1 MSYRYFNEYRDKT
14 FSYIYALISSSYNKN
29 NNSINN
35 SSNKLT
41 HEICEIDNNI
51 DKLRFQNLKMN
62 LDDLYYGYY
71 SYEQIKNTGEYFIYK
86 DINGEQIIVSSVSKN
101 RNMDEIRK
109 HLKDIK
115 CAGIVKEFIE
125 RKEYKFTSYLEHL
138 NKLKNFIE

>member
-14 FSYIYALISSSYNKN
+14 FSYIYALINSSYNKN
-29 NNSINN
+29 NNSIN
-35 SSNKLT
+35 SSSKKLT
-41 HEICEIDNNI
+41 PEVCEIDNNI

-115 CAGIVKEFIE
+115 CAGIVKEFIK

-138 NKLKNFIE
+138 NKLKNFVE

>member
-14 FSYIYALISSSYNKN
+14 FSYIYALINSSYNKN

-41 HEICEIDNNI
+41 PEVCEIDNNI

-109 HLKDIK
+109 YLKDI
-115 CAGIVKEFIE
+115 
-125 RKEYKFTSYLEHL
+125 
-138 NKLKNFIE
+138 

>member
-14 FSYIYALISSSYNKN
+14 FSYIYALINSSYNKN
-29 NNSINN
+29 NNSIN
-35 SSNKLT
+35 SSSKKLT
-41 HEICEIDNNI
+41 PEVCEIDNNI

-101 RNMDEIRK
+101 INMDEIRK

-115 CAGIVKEFIE
+115 CAGIVKEFIK

-138 NKLKNFIE
+138 NKLKNFVE